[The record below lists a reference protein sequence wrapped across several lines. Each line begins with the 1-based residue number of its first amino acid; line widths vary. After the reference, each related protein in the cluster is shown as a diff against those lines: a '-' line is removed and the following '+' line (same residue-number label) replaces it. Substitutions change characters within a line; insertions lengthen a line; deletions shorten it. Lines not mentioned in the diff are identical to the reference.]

1 MRIGFIGAGR
11 VGFTMGK
18 YMKLHGADV
27 VGYYSRTQEHA
38 REAATFTDTRYF
50 ADLDELIN
58 LCDAVILTVSDSAIM
73 AVFEELCE
81 RCKSKLNGKILCHTS
96 GATSSKVFENTSYQ
110 IYGYSIHPIYAI
122 SDRYESYKHFS
133 NAFITIDG
141 NESKL
146 DEITALIQSVGLSY
160 AVIDSASKSKYH
172 AASVMAS
179 NMVCGL
185 YGAAIRLMT
194 ECGFEEEAAAQALS
208 GLFRDNAI
216 GAAENGPVRQLTG
229 PLERNDIATV
239 RGHLGALNSEDA
251 VLYKTAAAEVLKL
264 AKVKNKERDYS
275 EMERLLKGD
284 AYEEHK
290 CNI

>member
-27 VGYYSRTQEHA
+27 AGYYSRTPEHA
-38 REAATFTDTRYF
+38 KEAATFTDTRYF
-50 ADLDELIN
+50 ADVKELIN
-58 LCDAVILTVSDSAIM
+58 LCDAVILTVSDSAISN
-73 AVFEELCE
+73 VFSDLCE
-81 RCKSKLNGKILCHTS
+81 KCGQELNGKLLCHTS
-96 GATSSKVFENTSYQ
+96 GATSSRVFENTSYQ

-141 NESKL
+141 DKEKL
-146 DEITALIQSVGLSY
+146 CEITGLIESVGLHL
-160 AVIDSASKSKYH
+160 AVIDSDSKSKYH

-194 ECGFEEEAAAQALS
+194 ECGFGEDAAAQALA

-216 GAAENGPVRQLTG
+216 GAAENGPVKQLTG

-239 RGHLGALNSEDA
+239 RGHLGALSSEDA
-251 VLYKTAAAEVLKL
+251 MLYRTAAAEVLKL
-264 AKVKNKERDYS
+264 AKVKNEGRDYS
-275 EMERLLKGD
+275 EMERLLKG
-284 AYEEHK
+284 ERV
-290 CNI
+290 